1 MGLKEDIMNEIMKIV
16 VLLVIGI
23 ILIVIGA
30 VVTMPSRTETVAI
43 GYSKVENV
51 DENTKKVTVNY
62 KGQDKVLTVTKE
74 VNWKPDMIW
83 RHTLDEDKNKLVTI
97 EYNPKNDKDFDVYSG
112 PPQYLGS
119 GVLIF
124 AGTVSIGFSLTI
136 LHKLYKDYGFTKTME
151 VLREKN

>member
-51 DENTKKVTVNY
+51 DENT
-62 KGQDKVLTVTKE
+62 
-74 VNWKPDMIW
+74 
-83 RHTLDEDKNKLVTI
+83 
-97 EYNPKNDKDFDVYSG
+97 F
-112 PPQYLGS
+112 YLG
-119 GVLIF
+119 I
-124 AGTVSIGFSLTI
+124 
-136 LHKLYKDYGFTKTME
+136 
-151 VLREKN
+151 

>member
-1 MGLKEDIMNEIMKIV
+1 MGLKEDITKEIMNIL

-51 DENTKKVTVNY
+51 DDNTKKVTVNY

-74 VNWKPDMIW
+74 VNWAPNANW
-83 RHTLDEDKNKLVTI
+83 RHTLDEKLVSI

-112 PPQYLGS
+112 PPQYVGS
-119 GVLIF
+119 VVLIS
-124 AGTVSIGFSLTI
+124 AGAVSIGFSLTF
-136 LHKLYKDYGFTKTME
+136 LHKLYREYGFTKTME